1 MEHSFE
7 LNIEIN
13 VNKIDSITPCYERDR
28 PATLIIKT
36 MMTGHKAE
44 KLFYHLWDRFE
55 DDWLIKCLEAEGYTL
70 TKIEDSI

>member
-13 VNKIDSITPCYERDR
+13 VNKIDSITPCYERLK
-28 PATLIIKT
+28 PSSLIIKT
-36 MMTGHKAE
+36 MMTENKAE

-70 TKIEDSI
+70 TKIEEK